1 MLFSFIF
8 NFRLRLVVSFSALC
22 YSSFFISFIFYVL
35 FYKLNFILIVESKVG
50 GWVTGLRSP
59 EDVELEIEE
68 VENISGDPS
77 IGPGTP
83 STPSA
88 MTKSQTKT

>member
-1 MLFSFIF
+1 MFDFFFIF
-8 NFRLRLVVSFSALC
+8 LSSTVFLQKV
-22 YSSFFISFIFYVL
+22 YS
-35 FYKLNFILIVESKVG
+35 ILLVESKVG